1 MTATHVR
8 RPRVLLS
15 CVLSVLMCATARAQ
29 TPSAREVLSFL
40 MTTQGVQTDDIVKD
54 QEAAEAT
61 RDTVARALL
70 VELATLPLTTSSG
83 AFSYRFNPAI
93 GTVERVAQSFG
104 PLFVDR
110 GITGGRGQ
118 SSILLSFRYS
128 DFVSL
133 QGRELKDASLITTAN
148 QFRDEAAPYDV
159 EALSLDLHTTTV
171 TLSGNYGV
179 TDGVDIG
186 VAVPIVS
193 LEMSGERMNTY
204 YGRSFLQA
212 RGTASST
219 GLGDVA
225 VRTKIQVVR
234 RTAGAVAANFE
245 LRLPTGSEE
254 NLRGAGKAALRSM
267 LVLSLGEGAVEAH
280 ANLGYAVGG
289 VSDEVAFSGAV
300 SAAVADRLTLSAE
313 TLVRRM
319 ASLHDIRETIQ
330 PHPRVSG
337 VNTIRLLPTGGAITT
352 TTAVAGA
359 RWNLSRTWLLNAYV
373 LVPVSEGG
381 LKARPT
387 PALSLEYSVVP

>member
-1 MTATHVR
+1 M
-8 RPRVLLS
+8 
-15 CVLSVLMCATARAQ
+15 CVGVRAQ
-29 TPSAREVLSFL
+29 TPSARDVLSFL

-70 VELATLPLTTSSG
+70 LELATLPLTTSSG

-118 SSILLSFRYS
+118 SSISFTYRYA
-128 DFVSL
+128 DFVNL
-133 QGRELKDASLITTAN
+133 QGRDLRDASLITTAN
-148 QFRDEAAPYDV
+148 KFRDEAAPYDV
-159 EALSLDLHTTTV
+159 EALSLNLRTTTV

-179 TDGVDIG
+179 TDVVDVG

-193 LEMSGERMNTY
+193 LEMSGERINTY

-225 VRTKIQVVR
+225 VRTKIQLLRKGVS
-234 RTAGAVAANFE
+234 AVGANFE

-267 LVLSLGEGAVEAH
+267 LVISAGEGAVEGH
-280 ANLGYAVGG
+280 ANVGYAMGG
-289 VSDEVAFSGAV
+289 VSNEVAFSGAV
-300 SAAVADRLTLSAE
+300 SAAVAERLTLSAE
-313 TLVRRM
+313 TLIRRM
-319 ASLHDIRETIQ
+319 AGLHDIREVIQ
-330 PHPRVSG
+330 QHPSVSG
-337 VNTIRLLPTGGAITT
+337 VDTIRLLPTGGAVTT
-352 TTAVAGA
+352 TTAVAGM
-359 RWNLSRTWLLNAYV
+359 RWNLSRTWLLNGYV
-373 LVPVSEGG
+373 LVPVGERG
-381 LKARPT
+381 LRARPT
-387 PALSLEYSVVP
+387 PAFSIEYSIVP